1 MWTAEHRATYRR
13 EISVPVH
20 SIIPRLLEGAS
31 DVRQAGAAFLKMRD
45 RIQRQITQRTEM
57 LAGVSHDLRTPL
69 SRMRLA
75 LELMGDDP
83 AIEDLKSDV
92 CGMQRMLRVRVHLPN

>member
-1 MWTAEHRATYRR
+1 M
-13 EISVPVH
+13 
-20 SIIPRLLEGAS
+20 
-31 DVRQAGAAFLKMRD
+31 RQAGAAFLKMRD